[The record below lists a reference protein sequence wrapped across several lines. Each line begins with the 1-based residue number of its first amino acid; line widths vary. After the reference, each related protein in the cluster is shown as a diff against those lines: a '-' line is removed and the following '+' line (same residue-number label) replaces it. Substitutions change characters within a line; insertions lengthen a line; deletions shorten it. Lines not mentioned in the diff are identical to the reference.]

1 MSRLSTLSTAAIKA
15 MFSLETEQA
24 VVMLLTIYSLDGTT
38 VVIRL
43 ADNFNKRIS
52 ETDAD
57 IVYGVRSR
65 LNDYV
70 FLPMEI
76 SLPSESQDG
85 NSNCN
90 IRFNF
95 VTPEAIQIIREQ
107 LTGPVKI
114 LLELVL
120 SDGSKLP
127 DGSVPDL
134 DTVEATFS
142 GFYITSASYNAESI
156 TLNLGMINYNTEPF
170 PAYNFTPRNF
180 PGLF

>member
-1 MSRLSTLSTAAIKA
+1 
-15 MFSLETEQA
+15 MFSSETEQA
-24 VVMLLTIYSLDGTT
+24 VAMLLTIYSIDGTT
-38 VVIRL
+38 VVARL

-57 IVYGVRSR
+57 IVYGIRSR
-65 LNDYV
+65 SNDYV

-85 NSNCN
+85 NSNCS
-90 IRFNF
+90 IKFNF
-95 VTPEAIQIIREQ
+95 VTTEAIQIIREQ

-120 SDGSKLP
+120 TDGTSA
-127 DGSVPDL
+127 DVNS
-134 DTVEATFS
+134 VEATFS
-142 GFYITSASYNAESI
+142 GFYITSASYSAESI
-156 TLNLGMINYNTEPF
+156 SLNLGMINYNTEPF
-170 PAYNFTPRNF
+170 PAYNFTPKNF

>member
-1 MSRLSTLSTAAIKA
+1 MSRLSTLSATAIKA
-15 MFSLETEQA
+15 MFSSETEQA
-24 VVMLLTIYSLDGTT
+24 VVMLLTIYGLDGTS

-57 IVYGVRSR
+57 IAYGVRSR
-65 LNDYV
+65 NNNYV

-76 SLPSESQDG
+76 SLPSETEDG
-85 NSNCN
+85 NSNCS

-120 SDGSKLP
+120 TDGTSA
-127 DGSVPDL
+127 DL
-134 DTVEATFS
+134 NTVEATFS

-156 TLNLGMINYNTEPF
+156 TLNLSMINYNTEPF

>member
-1 MSRLSTLSTAAIKA
+1 
-15 MFSLETEQA
+15 MFSSETEQA
-24 VVMLLTIYSLDGTT
+24 VVMLLTIYGLDGTS

-52 ETDAD
+52 ETEAE

-65 LNDYV
+65 GNDYV

-76 SLPSESQDG
+76 SLPSETEDG

-107 LTGPVKI
+107 LTGPTKI

-120 SDGSKLP
+120 TDGTSNP
-127 DGSVPDL
+127 VE
-134 DTVEATFS
+134 TVEATFS
-142 GFYITSASYNAESI
+142 GFYITSANYSAESI
-156 TLNLGMINYNTEPF
+156 SLSLGMIDYNTEPF
-170 PAYNFTPRNF
+170 PAYNFTPKNF

>member
-1 MSRLSTLSTAAIKA
+1 MSRLSTLSATAIRA
-15 MFSLETEQA
+15 MFSSETEQA
-24 VVMLLTIYSLDGTT
+24 IVMLLTIYSLDGTS

-52 ETDAD
+52 ETEAE

-65 LNDYV
+65 GNDYV

-76 SLPSESQDG
+76 SLPSETEDG
-85 NSNCN
+85 NSNCS
-90 IRFNF
+90 IKFNF

-107 LTGPVKI
+107 LTGPVKV

-120 SDGSKLP
+120 TDGT
-127 DGSVPDL
+127 DADL
-134 DTVEATFS
+134 NTVEATFS

-156 TLNLGMINYNTEPF
+156 TLSLGMINYNTEPF

>member
-1 MSRLSTLSTAAIKA
+1 MSRLSTLSAAAIRA
-15 MFSLETEQA
+15 MFSSETEQA
-24 VVMLLTIYSLDGTT
+24 VVMLLTIYGLDGTSI
-38 VVIRL
+38 VIRL
-43 ADNFNKRIS
+43 ADNFNKRLS
-52 ETDAD
+52 ETDAE

-65 LNDYV
+65 NNDYV

-76 SLPSESQDG
+76 SLPSETQDG
-85 NSNCN
+85 NSNCS
-90 IRFNF
+90 IKFNF

-107 LTGPVKI
+107 LTGPVKV

-120 SDGSKLP
+120 ADGTS
-127 DGSVPDL
+127 SDL

-170 PAYNFTPRNF
+170 PAYNFTPKNF

>member
-1 MSRLSTLSTAAIKA
+1 MSRLSTLSATAIKA
-15 MFSLETEQA
+15 MFSSETEQA
-24 VVMLLTIYSLDGTT
+24 VVMLLTIYGLDGTT

-76 SLPSESQDG
+76 SLPSETEDG
-85 NSNCN
+85 NSNCS

-107 LTGPVKI
+107 LTGPVKV

-120 SDGSKLP
+120 TDGTSA
-127 DGSVPDL
+127 DL

-156 TLNLGMINYNTEPF
+156 TLTLGMINYNTEPF

>member
-1 MSRLSTLSTAAIKA
+1 MSRLSTLSATAIRA
-15 MFSLETEQA
+15 MFSSETEQA
-24 VVMLLTIYSLDGTT
+24 VVMLLTIYGLDGTS

-52 ETDAD
+52 ETETE

-65 LNDYV
+65 GNDYV

-76 SLPSESQDG
+76 SLPSETEDG

-107 LTGPVKI
+107 LTGPVKV

-120 SDGSKLP
+120 TDGTNA
-127 DGSVPDL
+127 DL
-134 DTVEATFS
+134 NTVEATFS

-156 TLNLGMINYNTEPF
+156 TLTLGMINYNTEPF

>member
-1 MSRLSTLSTAAIKA
+1 MSRLSTLSATAIRA
-15 MFSLETEQA
+15 MFSSETEQA
-24 VVMLLTIYSLDGTT
+24 VAMLLTIYSIDGTT
-38 VVIRL
+38 VVARL

-57 IVYGVRSR
+57 IVYGIRSR
-65 LNDYV
+65 SNDYV

-85 NSNCN
+85 NSNCS
-90 IRFNF
+90 IKFNF
-95 VTPEAIQIIREQ
+95 VTTEAIQIIREQ

-120 SDGSKLP
+120 TDGTSA
-127 DGSVPDL
+127 DVNS
-134 DTVEATFS
+134 VEATFS
-142 GFYITSASYNAESI
+142 GFYITSASYSAESI
-156 TLNLGMINYNTEPF
+156 SLNLGMINYNTEPF
-170 PAYNFTPRNF
+170 PAYNFTPKNF

>member
-1 MSRLSTLSTAAIKA
+1 MSRLSTLSAAAIRA
-15 MFSLETEQA
+15 MFSSETEQA
-24 VVMLLTIYSLDGTT
+24 VVMLLTIYGLDGTT
-38 VVIRL
+38 VVTRL

-52 ETDAD
+52 ETDAE

-65 LNDYV
+65 SNDYV

-76 SLPSESQDG
+76 SLPSESEDG
-85 NSNCN
+85 SSNCS

-120 SDGSKLP
+120 SDGTSA
-127 DGSVPDL
+127 DL
-134 DTVEATFS
+134 DNVEATFS
-142 GFYITSASYNAESI
+142 GFYITSASYNAQSI

-170 PAYNFTPRNF
+170 PAYNFTPKNF

>member
-1 MSRLSTLSTAAIKA
+1 MSRLSTLSATAIKA
-15 MFSLETEQA
+15 MFSSETEQA
-24 VVMLLTIYSLDGTT
+24 IVMLLTIYDPEITNTDTPL
-38 VVIRL
+38 IRL

-52 ETDAD
+52 ETDTE

-65 LNDYV
+65 GNNYV

-76 SLPSESQDG
+76 SLPSEGEDG
-85 NSNCN
+85 NSNCT

-95 VTPEAIQIIREQ
+95 VTPEAIQIIREE
-107 LTGPVKI
+107 LTSPAKI

-120 SDGSKLP
+120 ADGTSA
-127 DGSVPDL
+127 DIDA
-134 DTVEATFS
+134 VEATFS
-142 GFYITSASYNAESI
+142 GFYITSANYSADSI

-170 PAYNFTPRNF
+170 PAYNFTPKNF

>member
-1 MSRLSTLSTAAIKA
+1 MSRLSTLSATAIRA
-15 MFSLETEQA
+15 MFSSETEQA
-24 VVMLLTIYSLDGTT
+24 VAMLLTIYSIDGTT
-38 VVIRL
+38 VVARL

-57 IVYGVRSR
+57 IVYGIRSR
-65 LNDYV
+65 SNDYV

-85 NSNCN
+85 NSNCS
-90 IRFNF
+90 IKFNF
-95 VTPEAIQIIREQ
+95 VTTEAIQIIREQ

-120 SDGSKLP
+120 TDGTSA
-127 DGSVPDL
+127 DVNN
-134 DTVEATFS
+134 VEATFS

-156 TLNLGMINYNTEPF
+156 SLNLGMINYNTEPF
-170 PAYNFTPRNF
+170 PAYNFTPKNF

>member
-1 MSRLSTLSTAAIKA
+1 MSRLSTLSPAAIRA
-15 MFSLETEQA
+15 MFSSETEQA
-24 VVMLLTIYSLDGTT
+24 IVTLVTIYDLAGAPLL
-38 VVIRL
+38 RL

-57 IVYGVRSR
+57 IIYGVTY
-65 LNDYV
+65 LNNNYM

-76 SLPSESQDG
+76 SLPSETQDG
-85 NSNCN
+85 NSNCSIN
-90 IRFNF
+90 FNF

-107 LTGPVKI
+107 LTGPVKV
-114 LLELVL
+114 LLEIALTDGTNANL
-120 SDGSKLP
+120 SGI
-127 DGSVPDL
+127 
-134 DTVEATFS
+134 EATFS
-142 GFYITSASYNAESI
+142 GFYITSATYNAESI

>member
-1 MSRLSTLSTAAIKA
+1 MSRLSTLSATAIRA
-15 MFSLETEQA
+15 MFSSETEQA
-24 VVMLLTIYSLDGTT
+24 VAMLLTIYTTDGTS
-38 VVIRL
+38 IAARL
-43 ADNFNKRIS
+43 CDNFNKRIS
-52 ETDAD
+52 ETDSE

-65 LNDYV
+65 GNDYV

-76 SLPSESQDG
+76 SLPSETEDG
-85 NSNCN
+85 NSNCS

-107 LTGPVKI
+107 LTGPTKI

-120 SDGSKLP
+120 TDGTSN
-127 DGSVPDL
+127 DVDI
-134 DTVEATFS
+134 VEATFS
-142 GFYITSASYNAESI
+142 GFYITSASYSADGI

-170 PAYNFTPRNF
+170 PAYNFTPKNF

>member
-1 MSRLSTLSTAAIKA
+1 MSRLSTLSAAAIKA
-15 MFSLETEQA
+15 MFSSETEQA

-57 IVYGVRSR
+57 IVYGVTYAG
-65 LNDYV
+65 NNYV

-114 LLELVL
+114 LLQLALTDGTSADL
-120 SDGSKLP
+120 SSI
-127 DGSVPDL
+127 
-134 DTVEATFS
+134 EATFS

-170 PAYNFTPRNF
+170 PAYNFTPKNF

>member
-1 MSRLSTLSTAAIKA
+1 MSRLSTLSATAIRA
-15 MFSLETEQA
+15 MFSSETEQA
-24 VVMLLTIYSLDGTT
+24 VVMLLTIYGLDGTS

-52 ETDAD
+52 ETEAE

-65 LNDYV
+65 GNDYV

-76 SLPSESQDG
+76 SLPSETEDG

-107 LTGPVKI
+107 LTGPVKV

-120 SDGSKLP
+120 TDGTNA
-127 DGSVPDL
+127 DL
-134 DTVEATFS
+134 NTVEATFS

-156 TLNLGMINYNTEPF
+156 TLTLGMINYNTEPF

>member
-1 MSRLSTLSTAAIKA
+1 MSRLSTLSPTAIRA
-15 MFSLETEQA
+15 MFSSETEQA
-24 VVMLLTIYSLDGTT
+24 VVMLLTIYGLDGTS

-52 ETDAD
+52 ETDTE
-57 IVYGVRSR
+57 IIYGVRSR
-65 LNDYV
+65 SNDYV

-76 SLPSESQDG
+76 SLPSEGEDG
-85 NSNCN
+85 SSNCS

-120 SDGSKLP
+120 TDGTSN
-127 DGSVPDL
+127 DV

-142 GFYITSASYNAESI
+142 GFYITSASYNAQSI

-170 PAYNFTPRNF
+170 PAYNFTPKNF

>member
-15 MFSLETEQA
+15 MFSSETEQA
-24 VVMLLTIYSLDGTT
+24 VVMLLTIYGLDGST

-76 SLPSESQDG
+76 SLPSETQDG
-85 NSNCN
+85 SSNCS

-120 SDGSKLP
+120 SDGTSA
-127 DGSVPDL
+127 DL

-142 GFYITSASYNAESI
+142 GFYITSASYSAESI
-156 TLNLGMINYNTEPF
+156 ILNLGMINYNTEPF

>member
-1 MSRLSTLSTAAIKA
+1 MSRLSTLSATAIRA
-15 MFSLETEQA
+15 MFSSETEQA
-24 VVMLLTIYSLDGTT
+24 VVMLLTIYGLDGTS

-52 ETDAD
+52 ETDAE
-57 IVYGVRSR
+57 IIYGVRSR
-65 LNDYV
+65 ANDYV

-76 SLPSESQDG
+76 SLPSETEDG
-85 NSNCN
+85 NSNCS
-90 IRFNF
+90 IKFNF

-107 LTGPVKI
+107 LTGPVKV

-120 SDGSKLP
+120 TD
-127 DGSVPDL
+127 DTNADL
-134 DTVEATFS
+134 NTVEATFS

-156 TLNLGMINYNTEPF
+156 TLTLGMINYNTEPF

>member
-1 MSRLSTLSTAAIKA
+1 MSRLSTLSAAAIRA
-15 MFSLETEQA
+15 MFSSETEQA

-43 ADNFNKRIS
+43 ADNFNKRLS
-52 ETDAD
+52 ETDAE

-76 SLPSESQDG
+76 SLPSETQDG
-85 NSNCN
+85 SSNCS
-90 IRFNF
+90 IKFNF

-107 LTGPVKI
+107 LTGPVKV

-120 SDGSKLP
+120 SDGTS
-127 DGSVPDL
+127 SDL
-134 DTVEATFS
+134 NTVEATFS
-142 GFYITSASYNAESI
+142 GFYITSASYSAESI

-170 PAYNFTPRNF
+170 PAYNFTPKNF

>member
-15 MFSLETEQA
+15 MFSSETEQA
-24 VVMLLTIYSLDGTT
+24 VVMLLTIYGLDGST

-76 SLPSESQDG
+76 SLPSETQDG
-85 NSNCN
+85 SSNCS

-120 SDGSKLP
+120 SDGTSA
-127 DGSVPDL
+127 DL

-142 GFYITSASYNAESI
+142 GFYITSASYSAESI

>member
-1 MSRLSTLSTAAIKA
+1 MSRLSTLSPAAIRA
-15 MFSLETEQA
+15 MFSSETEQA
-24 VVMLLTIYSLDGTT
+24 VVMLLTIYGLDGTT
-38 VVIRL
+38 VIIRL

-65 LNDYV
+65 GNNYV
-70 FLPMEI
+70 FLPMQI
-76 SLPSESQDG
+76 SLPSETQDG
-85 NSNCN
+85 NSNCSIN
-90 IRFNF
+90 FNF

-107 LTGPVKI
+107 LTGPVKV

-120 SDGSKLP
+120 TDGTSN
-127 DGSVPDL
+127 DVN
-134 DTVEATFS
+134 TVEATFS
-142 GFYITSASYNAESI
+142 GFYITSASYSATGI

-170 PAYNFTPRNF
+170 PAYNFTPKNF

>member
-1 MSRLSTLSTAAIKA
+1 MSRLSTLSATAIRA
-15 MFSLETEQA
+15 MFSTETEQA
-24 VVMLLTIYSLDGTT
+24 VVMLLTIYTTDGTS
-38 VVIRL
+38 IAARL
-43 ADNFNKRIS
+43 CDNFNKRIS
-52 ETDAD
+52 ETDAE

-65 LNDYV
+65 GNDYV

-76 SLPSESQDG
+76 SLPSETEDG
-85 NSNCN
+85 NSNCS

-107 LTGPVKI
+107 LTGPTKI

-120 SDGSKLP
+120 TDGTSA
-127 DGSVPDL
+127 DV

-142 GFYITSASYNAESI
+142 GFYITSASYSADGI

-170 PAYNFTPRNF
+170 PAYNFTPKNF